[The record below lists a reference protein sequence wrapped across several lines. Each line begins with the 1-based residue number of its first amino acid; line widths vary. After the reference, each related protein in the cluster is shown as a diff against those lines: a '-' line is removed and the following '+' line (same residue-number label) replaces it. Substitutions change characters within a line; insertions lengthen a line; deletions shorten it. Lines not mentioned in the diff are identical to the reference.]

1 MNGNMSNKNSG
12 YDRRH
17 ILRGLAG
24 GVAATSAMTL
34 FGPSVHAAKP
44 IKIGYVSPKSSPLAA
59 FAEADDFVLGEFR
72 KAVNDG
78 LRLGSQTYQ
87 IEAVTKDSQSNPNRA
102 AEVAKELIT
111 RDNVSLVLVGATPET
126 NNPVATQ
133 CELEQV
139 PCISSLAPWQTN
151 FIGRQ
156 ANPADPKSWK
166 PFDYTFHYFWEP
178 RRCRRGLHR
187 PVGRWMRIRMRSAR
201 RTSGRE
207 RL

>member
-1 MNGNMSNKNSG
+1 
-12 YDRRH
+12 
-17 ILRGLAG
+17 
-24 GVAATSAMTL
+24 
-34 FGPSVHAAKP
+34 
-44 IKIGYVSPKSSPLAA
+44 
-59 FAEADDFVLGEFR
+59 
-72 KAVNDG
+72 G

-87 IEAVTKDSQSNPNRA
+87 IEVVTKDSQSNPNRA

-156 ANPADPKSWK
+156 ANPARKASDQRWCPS
-166 PFDYTFHYFWEP
+166 P
-178 RRCRRGLHR
+178 RPCCFRQLFR
-187 PVGRWMRIRMRSAR
+187 RSAR
-201 RTSGRE
+201 AATTFRPRCGGRPAILTN
-207 RL
+207 RA